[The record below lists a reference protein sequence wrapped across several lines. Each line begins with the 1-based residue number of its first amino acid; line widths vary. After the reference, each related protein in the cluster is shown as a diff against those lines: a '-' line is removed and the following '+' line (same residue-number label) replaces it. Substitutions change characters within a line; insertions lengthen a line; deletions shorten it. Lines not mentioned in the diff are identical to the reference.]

1 MAVSGLIFKCEKQK
15 ANSQPLFLGSTI
27 PGDLPGLTERT
38 KPNLGQ
44 VFPEEELAAG
54 LPVRKRQLAARSPR
68 RRNNA
73 FSGPEAV

>member
-38 KPNLGQ
+38 KPYLGQ

-68 RRNNA
+68 KSNHDFN
-73 FSGPEAV
+73 GPSS